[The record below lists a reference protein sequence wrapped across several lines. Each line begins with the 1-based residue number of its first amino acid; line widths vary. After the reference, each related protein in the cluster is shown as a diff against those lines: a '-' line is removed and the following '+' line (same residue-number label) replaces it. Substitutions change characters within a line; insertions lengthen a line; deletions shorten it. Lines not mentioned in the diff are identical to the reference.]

1 MDFYLNQLKDKVMP
15 LLEAH
20 HYQLYKLLL
29 VPLKR
34 RLLIRVFIENDAGIT
49 VGDCEKV
56 SRLINDMIFTENL
69 VESAY
74 VLEVSSPG
82 IDRPLEKLK
91 DFQRNIGRKLRVL
104 PAIRSGPFSRR
115 NIGRGCGFRNPNRPG
130 KERLTKSGILADH
143 QSECIT

>member
-91 DFQRNIGRKLRVL
+91 DFQRNIGRKLRV
-104 PAIRSGPFSRR
+104 FY
-115 NIGRGCGFRNPNRPG
+115 
-130 KERLTKSGILADH
+130 
-143 QSECIT
+143 Q

>member
-1 MDFYLNQLKDKVMP
+1 MP

-91 DFQRNIGRKLRVL
+91 DFQRNIGRKLRVFYQQSDQAHSAEGIL
-104 PAIRSGPFSRR
+104 EEAAD
-115 NIGRGCGFRNPNRPG
+115 
-130 KERLTKSGILADH
+130 SGIRIDRGKKGSLSLEFS
-143 QSECIT
+143 QITKANVLPKF